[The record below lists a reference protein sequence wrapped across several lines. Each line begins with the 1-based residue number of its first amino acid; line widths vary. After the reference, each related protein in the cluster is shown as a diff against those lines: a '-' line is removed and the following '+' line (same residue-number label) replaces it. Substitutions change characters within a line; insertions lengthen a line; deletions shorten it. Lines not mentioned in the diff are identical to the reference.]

1 MNTLFD
7 MLATVSADLEQSG
20 VIYALTGSLASS
32 IHGQA
37 RQSLDADIVL
47 RLDHPTADRL
57 GALWARRFYVSTDG
71 LREAIDQHGMT
82 NLVDAASG
90 LKIDLSVLS
99 STPYHDQVFARRQP
113 VDLPGRDGTIFVVS
127 PEDIILM
134 KLEWR
139 KETRSQRQYDDALGV
154 ARTHAAALD
163 WSYLKHWARELGV
176 ADDLRALQADTG
188 LD

>member
-7 MLATVSADLEQSG
+7 MLGTVSADLEQNG

-32 IHGQA
+32 MHGQA

-71 LREAIDQHGMT
+71 LHEAVDRHRMT

-99 STPYHDQVFARRQP
+99 SVPYHDQVFARRQP
-113 VDLPGRDGTIFVVS
+113 VELPGGGGTIFVVS

-139 KETRSQRQYDDALGV
+139 KETRSQRQYEDALGV
-154 ARTHAAALD
+154 VRTHTAALD
-163 WSYLKHWARELGV
+163 WSYLKRWAHDLGV
-176 ADDLRALQADTG
+176 ADDLNTLQADAG